1 MLYEAPLVA
10 FTVLAQ
16 TAVGAHL
23 TVNAFEKFGLPPRI
37 PEPRMNIARF
47 AILVVMGLGFMFST
61 THLGSPLRAFNA
73 FNRIGNA
80 ALSNEIL
87 IGASFLSL
95 AGLYW
100 LLRAFNAFNRIGN
113 AALSN
118 EILIGASFLSLAGL
132 YWLMTILKIGSEGLR
147 KVVNWLS
154 IAVSVIFMFAMAN
167 VYQIETV
174 PAWYTPM
181 TTIAFGFTV
190 VTAGLMFGYML
201 INVLDVTTEKTSRR
215 LMWVGVSLITLN
227 LAFTAMQTIHFASIS
242 TAIHSGL
249 DQMTLLSNYVAGHVL
264 LLVISAGILVFTELF
279 TARGR
284 QKNLLIIVAFV
295 ALFVA
300 EILGRNVFY
309 GMHFTSG
316 LY

>member
-23 TVNAFEKFGLPPRI
+23 TVNAFEKFGKPPC
-37 PEPRMNIARF
+37 ETKPRMNIARF
-47 AILVVMGLGFMFST
+47 AILVVMGLGFLFST

-73 FNRIGNA
+73 LNRVGSA

-87 IGASFLSL
+87 TGASFLSL
-95 AGLYW
+95 AGFYW
-100 LLRAFNAFNRIGN
+100 LL
-113 AALSN
+113 
-118 EILIGASFLSLAGL
+118 
-132 YWLMTILKIGSEGLR
+132 TILKIGSEGVR
-147 KVVNWLS
+147 KIVNWLS
-154 IAVSVIFMFAMAN
+154 IAVGVIFMFAMAN

-174 PAWYTPM
+174 PAWHSPM
-181 TTIAFGFTV
+181 TTVAFWFTV
-190 VTAGLMFGYML
+190 VTSGLMFGYTL
-201 INVLDVTTEKTSRR
+201 INVLDVTAQKTNRS
-215 LMWVGVSLITLN
+215 LMWAGVSLITLN
-227 LAFTAMQTIHFASIS
+227 LAFSVMQTIYFAGIS
-242 TAIHSGL
+242 TAIYSGL
-249 DQMTLLSNYVAGHVL
+249 DQITLLSGYVAGHVL
-264 LLVISAGILVFTELF
+264 LLVFAAALWVFAELF
-279 TARGR
+279 TAEGR
-284 QKNLLIIVAFV
+284 QKNLLVIVAFV